1 MQEQATD
8 YDVVVV
14 GGGAAG
20 LSGAV
25 ALGRARRSVLV
36 LDDGTPRNAPAAHVH
51 NFLTRDGTPPG
62 ELLDLGRDEVRRYG
76 GDLRPRRAVGAERR
90 EGGGFVARLEDGA
103 SVTGRRLLVTTGI
116 TDQLPDV
123 PGVREQ
129 FGHDVLHCPYCHGWE
144 VRDRAIGVLNTGA
157 MAAHQALHW
166 QQWSDDVTLLLHTG
180 PVPDPDELALARAR
194 GVRVVEGEV
203 TSLET
208 AGGRLVG
215 ALLADGSKVDLE
227 ALVVLPR
234 FTARG
239 EVLAGLGVATTELE
253 MAGSV
258 LGTYVAPTD
267 PSGRTDVPGVWV
279 AGNLANPMEQVVGA
293 AAAGLKAGAAINFDL
308 VLEDAHAA
316 LAAG

>member
-76 GDLRPRRAVGAERR
+76 GELRPRRAVGAERR
-90 EGGGFVARLEDGA
+90 EGGGFVVRLEDGA

-166 QQWSDDVTLLLHTG
+166 QQLSDDVTLRLHTG

-194 GVRVVEGEV
+194 GVRVVEGGV